1 MIPELAACIVFMRST
16 GSAMIPGHARA
27 GGRPLGR
34 PRDQGRGRPP
44 GCRSA
49 RWPRRRSSTARD
61 PAQAL
66 GPDGR
71 PAVSRRAPI
80 WEDVPDEKWNDW
92 RWQLSHRVNDLE
104 EIEQVLNLTDEERD
118 GLSAQDKFRVD
129 ITPYFISLIDPDD
142 PNDPIRRQVIP
153 LGREQQAF
161 TAMMEDSLAEDRH
174 SPVPGLVHRY
184 PDRVLMLVTTQCAS
198 YCRYCTRSR
207 IVGDPTQNFNSRDH
221 EAQLEYLRRT
231 PQVRDVLISGG
242 DGLTLAPKLF
252 EKILR
257 GLREIP
263 HIEIIRIGSRVPVF
277 LPQRIDD
284 ELCAM
289 LEQYHPLWI
298 NLHFNHPN
306 EITPEVS
313 RAVDK
318 LTKAG
323 LPVGNQSVLLAGV
336 NDCVHIQRSLV
347 HKLVENRIRPYYLYQ
362 CDLVE
367 GSGHFRTPVGKGL
380 EIMEGLRG
388 HTSGYAVPTYVID
401 APGGGG
407 KIPVMPNYLISYS
420 DHKVVLRN
428 YEGYITTYEEP
439 PTYNRHDESA
449 CSYCQHAAVRARPVR
464 RARPARGR
472 ADVDRAEGLRGRPTR
487 AATPRRTGS
496 RTRRSGSRSASAR
509 SRARRAGRCACSRA
523 RSRGGDAGC
532 RGGDAGSRRRCR
544 VPRSPSGGR
553 AAAGAPEL
561 RPRRGAPP
569 ARRRADR
576 VGPRRAALG
585 VLRSRPPIFCPA
597 RPVRPPRSAGLIR
610 AGAHER

>member
-1 MIPELAACIVFMRST
+1 MDTSSIVPASDT
-16 GSAMIPGHARA
+16 WVNP
-27 GGRPLGR
+27 
-34 PRDQGRGRPP
+34 
-44 GCRSA
+44 
-49 RWPRRRSSTARD
+49 RD
-61 PAQAL
+61 PAL
-66 GPDGR
+66 VRGPDGR
-71 PAVSRRAPI
+71 PARSRRAPL
-80 WEDVPDEKWNDW
+80 WADVPDDRWDDW
-92 RWQLSHRVNDLE
+92 RWQLSNRVNSLE
-104 EIEQVLNLTDEERD
+104 EIEAILHLTDEERD
-118 GLSAQDKFRVD
+118 GLSAPDRFRVD

-142 PNDPIRRQVIP
+142 PDDPIRRQVIP
-153 LGREQQAF
+153 LGREHQAF

-207 IVGDPTQNFNSRDH
+207 IVGDPTQNFNRREH

-252 EKILR
+252 ESILR

-263 HIEIIRIGSRVPVF
+263 HIEIVRIGSRVPVF

-284 ELCAM
+284 ELCEM
-289 LEQYHPLWI
+289 LQRYHPLWI

-313 RAVDK
+313 RAVDM
-318 LTKAG
+318 LARAG

-336 NDCVHIQRSLV
+336 NDCVHIQRALV
-347 HKLVENRIRPYYLYQ
+347 HKLVANRIRPYYLYQ

-380 EIMEGLRG
+380 EIIEGLRG

-407 KIPVMPNYLISYS
+407 KIPIMPNYLVSYS

-439 PTYNRHDESA
+439 DTYQRHDQASCGHCRDQRPEPG
-449 CSYCQHAAVRARPVR
+449 QGGVHGLLQGDRMWIEPRGFEEVHARGNLEAHRLQDPSKWVPYGVGAIEGRATGAELPVLGDGDPTVRAETYAPGQEPRPR
-464 RARPARGR
+464 DG
-472 ADVDRAEGLRGRPTR
+472 EPT
-487 AATPRRTGS
+487 
-496 RTRRSGSRSASAR
+496 ASAH
-509 SRARRAGRCACSRA
+509 G
-523 RSRGGDAGC
+523 
-532 RGGDAGSRRRCR
+532 
-544 VPRSPSGGR
+544 
-553 AAAGAPEL
+553 EL
-561 RPRRGAPP
+561 
-569 ARRRADR
+569 
-576 VGPRRAALG
+576 L
-585 VLRSRPPIFCPA
+585 
-597 RPVRPPRSAGLIR
+597 
-610 AGAHER
+610 